1 MVQNWFFHF
10 LIPLNISVVIVRISA
25 LKKWVHGYSHAYLL
39 AISLKKQGIFGN
51 INANLI
57 VSMLKLLQ
65 VSMWSK
71 QPQSPCCHSAS
82 AIIAG
87 KSNHNDQPW
96 YHATGNTE
104 LSKYWVFS
112 ICWQTEM
119 FTWPQGKASNWLLD
133 NQQKINFAFLQSII
147 FFHPRQFQSR
157 LWSDIKIA
165 V

>member
-1 MVQNWFFHF
+1 MELRDVDLRSKDMVQNWFFHF

-39 AISLKKQGIFGN
+39 AISLKRQGIFGN

-87 KSNHNDQPW
+87 KSNHNDIMLLGILYSTNIEYSVFADKLKCSLDPKAKLQTDCW
-96 YHATGNTE
+96 TT
-104 LSKYWVFS
+104 SKKSLHFY
-112 ICWQTEM
+112 
-119 FTWPQGKASNWLLD
+119 NL
-133 NQQKINFAFLQSII
+133 
-147 FFHPRQFQSR
+147 
-157 LWSDIKIA
+157 
-165 V
+165 